1 MKKSFLFLADGFEE
15 IEALTVVDV
24 LRRAD
29 MPLVTLSVNDNP
41 VVTGAHGIPVVAD
54 ELAQNI
60 GFEEVEWLILP
71 GGMPGMT
78 NLAASRPLCNL
89 VKAHA
94 EAGGLTAAICASP
107 SILGMLGLLNGRKA
121 TCYPGFE
128 HNLEGAIITGERCS
142 VDENITTANGPASAT
157 AFALSLVAQSCG
169 EEKAQEVA
177 AGMLV

>member
-1 MKKSFLFLADGFEE
+1 MKKSYLFLADGFEE
-15 IEALTVVDV
+15 IEALTIVDIM
-24 LRRAD
+24 RRAE
-29 MPLVTLSVNDNP
+29 MPLVTLSINDRLA
-41 VVTGAHGIPVVAD
+41 VTGAHGITVMADDLAGLVAIED
-54 ELAQNI
+54 I
-60 GFEEVEWLILP
+60 EWLILP

-89 VKAHA
+89 IKSHA

-107 SILGMLGLLNGRKA
+107 SILGMLGLLNGRRA

-142 VDENITTANGPASAT
+142 VDENITTGNGPASAA

-169 EEKAQEVA
+169 EEKAREVA
-177 AGMLV
+177 DGMLM

>member
-1 MKKSFLFLADGFEE
+1 MKKSYLFLADGFEE

-24 LRRAD
+24 LRRAE
-29 MPLVTLSVNDNP
+29 MPLVTLSVTDKA

-54 ELAQNI
+54 ALAQDI
-60 GFEEVEWLILP
+60 AFDDVEWLILP

-89 VKAHA
+89 IKAHA

-107 SILGMLGLLNGRKA
+107 SILGMLGLLNGRRA

-128 HNLEGAIITGERCS
+128 HNLEGAIVTGERCS

-157 AFALSLVAQSCG
+157 AFALSLIAQSCG

>member
-1 MKKSFLFLADGFEE
+1 MKKSYLFLADGFEE

-24 LRRAD
+24 MRRAE
-29 MPLVTLSVNDNP
+29 MPLVTLSVNEKS

-54 ELAQNI
+54 ALAQDI
-60 GFEEVEWLILP
+60 TFDEVEWLILP

-89 VKAHA
+89 IKSHVEK
-94 EAGGLTAAICASP
+94 GGLTAAICASP
-107 SILGMLGLLNGRKA
+107 SILGVLGLLNGRRA

-128 HNLEGAIITGERCS
+128 HNLEGAIVTGERCS

-157 AFALSLVAQSCG
+157 AFALSIVAQSCG
-169 EEKAQEVA
+169 EERAKEVA
-177 AGMLV
+177 DGMLL

>member
-1 MKKSFLFLADGFEE
+1 MKKSYLFLADGFEE

-24 LRRAD
+24 LRRAE
-29 MPLVTLSVNDNP
+29 MPLMTLSVNDNP

-60 GFEEVEWLILP
+60 SFEEVEWLILP

-89 VKAHA
+89 VKEHA
-94 EAGGLTAAICASP
+94 EAGGFTAAICASP

-128 HNLEGAIITGERCS
+128 HNLEGAIVTGERCS